1 MKDEFGALPVLL
13 VIHPY
18 IFNKMWAVPKKEICW
33 ISETLGRPGINSTPF
48 AKFFLNVPSAPTTYD
63 HRDDLGFHNPYPVN
77 FDLQIL
83 VLANFFSFFKRDVF
97 IVRDGNINQLTRI
110 GFWSSMTKAVLLV
123 EIFLSVI
130 IESHKMV
137 FSFIFTTLC
146 DVCSYHLLGTSQPNS
161 RHTTQWT

>member
-1 MKDEFGALPVLL
+1 MGSAQKDLL
-13 VIHPY
+13 NLRNLRTSWYQLHSFREV
-18 IFNKMWAVPKKEICW
+18 FSQR
-33 ISETLGRPGINSTPF
+33 SECSYDLRPPD
-48 AKFFLNVPSAPTTYD
+48 D
-63 HRDDLGFHNPYPVN
+63 HGFHIPYPVN

-97 IVRDGNINQLTRI
+97 IVRYGNINQLTRI

-161 RHTTQWT
+161 RHTTQ